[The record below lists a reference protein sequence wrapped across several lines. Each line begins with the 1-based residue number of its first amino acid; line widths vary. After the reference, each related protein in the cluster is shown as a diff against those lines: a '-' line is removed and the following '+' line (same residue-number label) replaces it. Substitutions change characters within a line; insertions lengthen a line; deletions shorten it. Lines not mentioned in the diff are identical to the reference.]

1 MIIAY
6 RHVNL
11 HIAISLNQIQ
21 YTFDDLIGEN
31 NEKLKY
37 DFAVLDANDNLVYLV
52 EVDDEEHKDRHFGNS
67 PRQIQRQKAIERDRI
82 KDNYCK
88 THNIPLYR
96 MEVPFRGN
104 NKWDYED
111 YYRYINTELKHIVNL
126 SR

>member
-1 MIIAY
+1 
-6 RHVNL
+6 
-11 HIAISLNQIQ
+11 
-21 YTFDDLIGEN
+21 
-31 NEKLKY
+31 
-37 DFAVLDANDNLVYLV
+37 V

-67 PRQIQRQKAIERDRI
+67 PRQIQRKKAIERDKI
-82 KDNYCK
+82 KDDYCK

-104 NKWDYED
+104 NKWNYAD